1 MTDRDTT
8 AAPQRSPGRARDW
21 LALAGWIALA
31 LAAGAIGGVASLNA
45 RDFYA
50 TLDRPAWAPPGWLFG
65 PVWTALYVLMGV
77 AAWLVWRARPAGVGA
92 ETTTRRRGLALFLI
106 QLALNALWT
115 WIFFAWRSGAWAVAE
130 IVVLWLAIA
139 GTAAL
144 FVRTNAAAAWLLAPY
159 LAWVTYAAAL
169 TLALWRANGDK
180 L

>member
-1 MTDRDTT
+1 VSDRGTT
-8 AAPQRSPGRARDW
+8 AAPERSPGCARDW
-21 LALAGWIALA
+21 LALGGWIALA
-31 LAAGAIGGVASLNA
+31 LGAGAIGGVASLNA

-50 TLDRPAWAPPGWLFG
+50 TLDQPAWAPPGWLFG

-77 AAWLVWRARPAGVGA
+77 AAWLVWRERPAGAGVDTA
-92 ETTTRRRGLALFLI
+92 ARRDGLALFLI

-115 WIFFAWRSGAWAVAE
+115 WIFFAWRSGAWAFAE

-139 GTAAL
+139 GTAML
-144 FVRTNAAAAWLLAPY
+144 FARIAAAAAWLLAPY